1 MNYRRGVPA
10 DAENIAAL
18 IASFQ
23 RELTDDPSGTGA
35 EQYLASVTVDAEC
48 KYLLSDRY
56 FYTLAIAEIG
66 LAGFI
71 AIRDRSHIFH
81 LFVSKPFQAI
91 GLARRLWTL
100 ASMPEDATI
109 APPRYTVNSSL
120 NAVPVYKAL
129 GFVPTSGIAHVHG
142 ISFLP
147 MQLIVQ
153 AQ

>member
-1 MNYRRGVPA
+1 MNYRHGIPA
-10 DAENIAAL
+10 DAKDIAAL
-18 IASFQ
+18 IASFR
-23 RELTDDPSGTGA
+23 RELTDDPSGAGA
-35 EQYLASVTVDAEC
+35 EQYLASVTVEAERN
-48 KYLLSDRY
+48 YLLSDRY
-56 FYTLAIAEIG
+56 LYTVAIDEVE

-71 AIRDRSHIFH
+71 AIRDSSHVFH
-81 LFVSKPFQAI
+81 LFVSKPYQGH
-91 GLARRLWTL
+91 GLARKLWTL
-100 ASMPEDATI
+100 AAEPGEKAA

-147 MQLIVQ
+147 MQLIVR